1 MQKEFTDISKIGE
14 FGLINKIS
22 ETVKLYH
29 LDSEKGIGDDAA
41 ILNFNG
47 SKILVTTDMLT
58 EGVHFDL
65 TYMPLQHL
73 GYKAVAINLSD
84 IYAMNGEPR
93 QITVS
98 IGLSSRFS
106 VEHIEEIYKGINK
119 ACEFYKVDI
128 VGGDTVSSLSGL
140 IISITAIGVANE
152 KEITM
157 RSGAQ
162 ENDLICVS
170 GDLGAAYLGLKLLA
184 REKAAFE
191 VAPHQ
196 QPQFD
201 GYEYL
206 IERQLKP
213 EPRRDICNK
222 LREAGIIPT
231 SMIDI
236 SDGLSSELMHL
247 AQNSEVGCRI
257 YDEKLPIHQQSIRL
271 CEEFNIDPSIPALNG
286 GEDYELLFTI
296 KQSDYEHIAK
306 IENVS
311 VIGHITSYKGL
322 CEIVFRDGTA
332 VPLTAH
338 GWNAFVNDDETDM

>member
-1 MQKEFTDISKIGE
+1 
-14 FGLINKIS
+14 
-22 ETVKLYH
+22 
-29 LDSEKGIGDDAA
+29 
-41 ILNFNG
+41 
-47 SKILVTTDMLT
+47 MLT

-338 GWNAFVNDDETDM
+338 GWNALLTMTETDM

>member
-1 MQKEFTDISKIGE
+1 MQKELTEISKIGE

-22 ETVKLYH
+22 DAVKLYNPE
-29 LDSEKGIGDDAA
+29 SEKGIGDDAA

-47 SKILVTTDMLT
+47 SKILVATDMLT

-65 TYMPLQHL
+65 SYMPLQHL

-84 IYAMNGEPR
+84 IYAMNGEPK

-106 VEHIEEIYKGINK
+106 VEHVEEIYKGINK
-119 ACEFYKVDI
+119 ACELYKVDI
-128 VGGDTVSSLSGL
+128 VGGDTVASLSGL
-140 IISITAIGVANE
+140 IISITAIGVVNS

-170 GDLGAAYLGLKLLA
+170 GDLGAAYLGLKLLT
-184 REKAAFE
+184 REKAALE

-196 QPQFD
+196 QPQFG

-213 EPRRDICNK
+213 EPRRDIYNK
-222 LREAGIIPT
+222 LKEASIIPT

-236 SDGLSSELMHL
+236 SDGLSSELMHICK
-247 AQNSEVGCRI
+247 SSGKGCRI
-257 YDEKLPIHQQSIRL
+257 YDEKIPIHEQSIRL
-271 CEEFNIDPSIPALNG
+271 CDEFNIDPTIPALNG

-296 KQSDYEHIAK
+296 KQSDYERIEK

-311 VIGHITSYKGL
+311 VIGHITSYKDL

-338 GWNAFVNDDETDM
+338 GWNAFES